1 MAWRRSARRWR
12 PHMGWIQRTWR
23 ASAMSSRAT
32 GARHRM
38 SVAFTARRGKYAATA
53 GWLRAVCVHHSQLCG
68 HLVILFWYCSPTMLP
83 TECSRAA
90 QRARGNHRQATR
102 LSAVQAFGNG
112 YLLAAP
118 VKPPP
123 AGAARRAPHAQGH
136 ARRDLLSAGS
146 ARHRP
151 EDPQCQA
158 RCQAAGRRA
167 QLQPRRLGRFRRP
180 QVRAPGQAG
189 WLSWFGMWQ
198 WRASECPMCSGHLD
212 SACTSS
218 AFAACHQAGQV
229 AHCMCCPLRPQR
241 RRARRRDEP
250 WRRSG
255 HVQPHA
261 RRRQAAGRRAADAC
275 QRGLR
280 QPVPGALP
288 YCCEHNPTPG
298 APPCCCDPHSPCC
311 GPAHTCRSP
320 KPCDERQMVPR
331 HEQDACEHESLRS
344 AACTTGNALPGP
356 RTVCRGI
363 DVCSSFGKCC
373 LPAQR
378 SQGTCRRPPTHQ
390 A

>member
-255 HVQPHA
+255 HAQPHA
-261 RRRQAAGRRAADAC
+261 RRRQAA
-275 QRGLR
+275 QR
-280 QPVPGALP
+280 
-288 YCCEHNPTPG
+288 TP
-298 APPCCCDPHSPCC
+298 A
-311 GPAHTCRSP
+311 
-320 KPCDERQMVPR
+320 
-331 HEQDACEHESLRS
+331 S
-344 AACTTGNALPGP
+344 AAFASRSQARCPAAVNITLPQARRPAAVTLLRPAVAL
-356 RTVCRGI
+356 RTPAVAPSPAMRGKWCPATNRTPVSMKVCGLLLVLQATPCRGRALFAEA
-363 DVCSSFGKCC
+363 STAAAALAS
-373 LPAQR
+373 AA
-378 SQGTCRRPPTHQ
+378 S
-390 A
+390 